1 MTKEKEEDNKF
12 YTAKFDRVFKT
23 IFCDEDNP
31 SLLKELLERIF
42 KKKIESIEFLRSELP
57 VVSVVDRSKT
67 VDVLVKVDNEYLHI
81 ELNCNYKNYL
91 HTRNFIYFTNIYS
104 RKTVRGKKYDFKT
117 KFIHID
123 FTYGLS
129 KKIEDVTH
137 YYVMS
142 NNGKKYIHNFEIIEY
157 NMDKIT
163 DYWYNLDMEKV
174 KEYKHLIMLDL
185 EKNDLDKISNG
196 DDFVEA
202 YEDKVTDLNNQ
213 ETFRSFMSYE
223 EDQELIQNTEKAMA
237 YEDGISQGIEQG
249 ISQGIEQRN
258 VEIAKNML
266 AKKMDISTV
275 SELTGLDADTLEKLS
290 KEIN

>member
-1 MTKEKEEDNKF
+1 M
-12 YTAKFDRVFKT
+12 
-23 IFCDEDNP
+23 
-31 SLLKELLERIF
+31 
-42 KKKIESIEFLRSELP
+42 
-57 VVSVVDRSKT
+57 
-67 VDVLVKVDNEYLHI
+67 KVDNEYLHI

-185 EKNDLDKISNG
+185 EKDDLDKISKG
-196 DDFVEA
+196 EDFVEA

-237 YEDGISQGIEQG
+237 YEEGTKNGVSQGIEQ
-249 ISQGIEQRN
+249 EKL
-258 VEIAKNML
+258 EIAKNML
-266 AKKMDISTV
+266 KEKLDIATISRM
-275 SELTGLDADTLEKLS
+275 TGLDADTLEKLS
-290 KEIN
+290 K

>member
-1 MTKEKEEDNKF
+1 
-12 YTAKFDRVFKT
+12 
-23 IFCDEDNP
+23 
-31 SLLKELLERIF
+31 
-42 KKKIESIEFLRSELP
+42 
-57 VVSVVDRSKT
+57 
-67 VDVLVKVDNEYLHI
+67 
-81 ELNCNYKNYL
+81 
-91 HTRNFIYFTNIYS
+91 
-104 RKTVRGKKYDFKT
+104 
-117 KFIHID
+117 
-123 FTYGLS
+123 
-129 KKIEDVTH
+129 
-137 YYVMS
+137 
-142 NNGKKYIHNFEIIEY
+142 
-157 NMDKIT
+157 
-163 DYWYNLDMEKV
+163 MEKV

-185 EKNDLDKISNG
+185 EKDDLDKISNG

-223 EDQELIQNTEKAMA
+223 EDQELIQNTEKEMA
-237 YEDGISQGIEQG
+237 YEDG

>member
-1 MTKEKEEDNKF
+1 MNCNDNKF

-67 VDVLVKVDNEYLHI
+67 VDVLVKVDDEYLHI

-91 HTRNFIYFTNIYS
+91 HTRNFIYFMNIYS

-142 NNGKKYIHNFEIIEY
+142 NNEKKYIHNFEIIEY

-185 EKNDLDKISNG
+185 EKDDLDKISNG

-266 AKKMDISTV
+266 KEKLDIATISRM
-275 SELTGLDADTLEKLS
+275 TGLDADTLEKLS
-290 KEIN
+290 KEN